1 MELAR
6 SNDLKVNFVA
16 TGRSNSESKLSR
28 ETLEINGK
36 YAEFKNFNWY
46 NNGWVFDDNNTTCL
60 RVSNGA
66 EVSIPIGQLSFDN
79 SSSTPTHSIE
89 IQFKIRNP
97 QNYSKVITKYTRY
110 KASDESGKSWT
121 DKDAWNA
128 FKD

>member
-1 MELAR
+1 VGTEPYDYSRNFTFTIKIDPLRNMELAR

-36 YAEFKNFNWY
+36 YAKFKNFNWY

-66 EVSIPIGQLSFDN
+66 EVSIPIG
-79 SSSTPTHSIE
+79 
-89 IQFKIRNP
+89 
-97 QNYSKVITKYTRY
+97 
-110 KASDESGKSWT
+110 
-121 DKDAWNA
+121 
-128 FKD
+128 